1 MRKATEA
8 LGAIIGGLLG
18 LVVSVAVF
26 STSLGVVR
34 EYCLNIPASQAAHAV
49 VVDKHWT
56 YILWPPLVLS
66 GDDPPGRCVRNTPL
80 RQALDALGIWKL
92 PSPEEQVRRHVVE
105 QLQHQNAGG

>member
-1 MRKATEA
+1 MRKAGEA
-8 LGAIIGGLLG
+8 LVALLG
-18 LVVSVAVF
+18 FLISLVMFFLVA

-34 EYCLNIPASQAAHAV
+34 EYCLNTVATEAAGTV

-66 GDDPPGRCVRNTPL
+66 GNDPPGRCVRNTPI
-80 RQALDALGIWKL
+80 RQALDAVGIWKL

-105 QLQHQNAGG
+105 QIQQSNSAG